1 MPIKIFLLCVVILE
15 MVMMGFQDTLA
26 NFQEIFLFVSRRLRE
41 LGKWAGDR
49 DYAGVKEEN

>member
-49 DYAGVKEEN
+49 DYAGVKEDN